1 MDTSRDDV
9 GISIRSAFLRRGTK
23 QRFSLFALTIVS
35 ILLIFLETV
44 DSKPLNKVRS
54 FIKDVVYR
62 SAVVASYPTKIFS
75 GSYNLL
81 DEHFNLYKDYKD
93 LKKENEEL
101 KNKRSKSDFL
111 ELENIQL
118 RQLINEQI
126 ESKSNLVSA
135 RVILD
140 EQSPYLNSFVINI
153 GANKNIKNGM
163 AVLDGKNFIGRI
175 VDVNYF
181 SSRILLVT
189 DLNSKIPVVSEPSGN
204 HAILSGRGNN
214 MPTLEYL
221 SENHEINNGDKIY
234 TSGKEGI
241 FSPGITIGE
250 VKINKE
256 KDRFEVKLYSE
267 LNEITFVNVNLKE
280 NKGRE

>member
-9 GISIRSAFLRRGTK
+9 GISIRSAFLRKGTQ
-23 QRFSLFALTIVS
+23 QRFSLFVLIILST
-35 ILLIFLETV
+35 LLIFLETV

-54 FIKDVVYR
+54 FIKDVIYR

-81 DEHFNLYKDYKD
+81 YDHFNLYKDYKD

-118 RQLINEQI
+118 RQLINEQV
-126 ESKSNLVSA
+126 ESESNLVSA

-221 SENHEINNGDKIY
+221 SESHEINSGDKIY

-256 KDRFEVKLYSE
+256 KDKFEVKLYSE